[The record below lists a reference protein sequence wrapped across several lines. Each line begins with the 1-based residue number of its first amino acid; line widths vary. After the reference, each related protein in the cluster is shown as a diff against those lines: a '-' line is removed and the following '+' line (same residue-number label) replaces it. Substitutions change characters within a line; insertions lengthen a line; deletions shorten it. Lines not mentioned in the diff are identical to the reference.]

1 MGQFML
7 LNCFVSFSL
16 DDSMSKAESK
26 SRLLTPDDSH
36 SMKKTCISGALQ
48 VSLIKISIYLFDV
61 WPVESRGGFSLVLV
75 HLQLELKY

>member
-1 MGQFML
+1 MGQFTL

-26 SRLLTPDDSH
+26 SRLLTPDCSH
-36 SMKKTCISGALQ
+36 SMKKNLH
-48 VSLIKISIYLFDV
+48 IKISFYLFDV
-61 WPVESRGGFSLVLV
+61 WQVESRGGFSQVLV